1 MQSTPPP
8 AAPPRPR
15 IAVIAGTRPEC
26 LKLASLVAPLRAA
39 FDVYLVNSGQ
49 HPEMVARTFEHL
61 GIRCDVTLP
70 PPPAPATLSRTV
82 RHLRDG
88 VRLALES
95 FRPDAAIVQGDTST
109 AYAGALAAR
118 IAKVPLAHVEAGLRT
133 HDPVRPFPEEP
144 FRRRIAPIARWH
156 FAPTMGAKANL
167 MAEDATREVHVVG
180 NTIIDLLRE
189 NLAARDAGPCPVR
202 WREKFRTLVT
212 LTLHRRENY
221 GRGLDTVCE
230 AMREVLDDRPD
241 VGLVCPVHPNPT
253 VGARVRRVLSGHHR
267 AILTEP
273 MPYRPFLRLLGES
286 TLVVTDSGGIQ
297 EEAPYLGVPALVVR
311 EETERPECLATGFV
325 RLVPPHRDRLRMEIE
340 RALDLPRPRAVP
352 FDDRAPFGDGRSG
365 ARIAAI
371 LAQSLARTA
380 ATA

>member
-1 MQSTPPP
+1 MPSTNPSA
-8 AAPPRPR
+8 AAPRAR

-26 LKLASLVAPLRAA
+26 LKLAALLAPLRAR

-49 HPEMVARTFEHL
+49 HPDMVARTFEHL
-61 GIRCDVTLP
+61 GIKCDVTLP

-88 VRLALES
+88 VRLALDS
-95 FRPDAAIVQGDTST
+95 FRPAAVIVQGDTST
-109 AYAGALAAR
+109 AYAGALAGRLAG
-118 IAKVPLAHVEAGLRT
+118 VPVAHVEAGLRT
-133 HDPVRPFPEEP
+133 HDPMRPFPEEP

-156 FAPTMGAKANL
+156 FAPTAGAKANL
-167 MAEDATREVHVVG
+167 VAEGFSDGVHVVG
-180 NTIIDLLRE
+180 NTIIDLLRT
-189 NLAARDAGPCPVR
+189 NLASRDSGPCPVR

-230 AMREVLDDRPD
+230 AMRGVLDDRPD
-241 VGLVCPVHPNPT
+241 VGIVCPVHPNPT
-253 VGARVRRVLSGHHR
+253 VGARVRRALSGHHR

-286 TLVVTDSGGIQ
+286 ALVVTDSGGIQ
-297 EEAPYLGVPALVVR
+297 EEAPYLGVPAIVVR

-325 RLVPPHRDRLRMEIE
+325 RLVPPQRDLLRMEIE
-340 RALDLPRPRAVP
+340 RALDAPRPRAVA
-352 FDDRAPFGDGRSG
+352 FDEHAPFGDGRSG
-365 ARIAAI
+365 ERIASI
-371 LAQSLARTA
+371 LAQALAPA
-380 ATA
+380 GATA